1 MLCSVLFFGRKN
13 CSYSYKIRKFLKS
26 KSKKFYYVESSFL
39 GEKLDITKFERM
51 NFNYIFCFRS
61 FYILKKKLINNCKIA
76 AINFHPGT
84 PKYRG
89 VGCVNFAL
97 YNNEKFY
104 GCTAHIINQKID
116 NGKILDV
123 KKFQVTKKD
132 TVKSCLEKTYKIM
145 AKQVLE
151 IIKLL
156 IKKDE
161 NLTKLIKKNKHIKW
175 SKKLTTKKDLEKL
188 YLINKKASKKHLKK
202 IIRATNTNSF
212 KPYISLHNEKFVLND
227 KKNHF

>member
-1 MLCSVLFFGRKN
+1 MLGSVLFFGRKN

-104 GCTAHIINQKID
+104 GCTAHIINEKID

-123 KKFQVTKKD
+123 QKFQIKKKD

-145 AKQVLE
+145 VNQAFR

-161 NLTKLIKKNKHIKW
+161 NLSKLLKKNTYIKW
-175 SKKLTTKKDLEKL
+175 SKKLTTKKDLDRL
-188 YLINKKASKKHLKK
+188 YIVNKKVSKKQLKK
-202 IIRATNTNSF
+202 IVRATNTDFF
-212 KPYISLHNEKFVLND
+212 KPYISLQKNEN
-227 KKNHF
+227 

>member
-1 MLCSVLFFGRKN
+1 M
-13 CSYSYKIRKFLKS
+13 
-26 KSKKFYYVESSFL
+26 
-39 GEKLDITKFERM
+39 
-51 NFNYIFCFRS
+51 
-61 FYILKKKLINNCKIA
+61 
-76 AINFHPGT
+76 
-84 PKYRG
+84 
-89 VGCVNFAL
+89 NFAL

-145 AKQVLE
+145 AKQVLG

>member
-1 MLCSVLFFGRKN
+1 
-13 CSYSYKIRKFLKS
+13 
-26 KSKKFYYVESSFL
+26 
-39 GEKLDITKFERM
+39 
-51 NFNYIFCFRS
+51 
-61 FYILKKKLINNCKIA
+61 
-76 AINFHPGT
+76 
-84 PKYRG
+84 
-89 VGCVNFAL
+89 
-97 YNNEKFY
+97 
-104 GCTAHIINQKID
+104 
-116 NGKILDV
+116 
-123 KKFQVTKKD
+123 
-132 TVKSCLEKTYKIM
+132 M
-145 AKQVLE
+145 AKQVLG